1 MKHIS
6 ILITICALVFAQMAH
21 AANEVTEVE
30 QDGITYGLY
39 DDNTAIMLFILE
51 PQNII
56 GDIVLPGTITH
67 DGTDY
72 TLIEV
77 GGFRFCTNLTGV
89 TIPNSVSTIGNS
101 AFYGCSSL
109 ASVTIPNSV
118 STIGDGAFSD
128 CSSLTSVTIPSSV
141 STIGKKT
148 FRYCSKLNSVTI
160 PNSVSTIG
168 IGAFEWCSSLTSI
181 TIPNSVSTIEDN
193 TFYECKSL
201 TSVTIPNSVSTIGN
215 HAFNACQSL
224 QSVTIG
230 AFVQSIGEGAFT
242 RCGTLTEMTFYPSTP
257 PVLGNSAISNSQDI
271 TIISSNRDVYH
282 NKYRNSVSFNPES
295 FVSFGDSVQF
305 GFGYSDKCIEYFN
318 AVIEAITHAANRAP
332 LSDEDNAA
340 LEGYMTNMTTV
351 LQEFHK
357 LPSVN
362 KFKESKPIFDANEIS
377 AHKVIA
383 LAGIRQALPSD
394 GLLEEEQTV
403 VNAKIAS
410 VNSATSLADI
420 YTPQKEAIDYMALH
434 PQKIS
439 ALAAI
444 EEALQGNTN
453 SKYLND
459 LVKEQVTTIKNAT
472 DAGTITN
479 KEQEAVNKLQSEIGK
494 YTAIKDEAFGT
505 LGTKQNGPALI
516 VTDKDG
522 NEVILYSP
530 KSVEYIKVN
539 EE

>member
-1 MKHIS
+1 M
-6 ILITICALVFAQMAH
+6 
-21 AANEVTEVE
+21 
-30 QDGITYGLY
+30 
-39 DDNTAIMLFILE
+39 
-51 PQNII
+51 
-56 GDIVLPGTITH
+56 
-67 DGTDY
+67 
-72 TLIEV
+72 
-77 GGFRFCTNLTGV
+77 
-89 TIPNSVSTIGNS
+89 
-101 AFYGCSSL
+101 
-109 ASVTIPNSV
+109 
-118 STIGDGAFSD
+118 
-128 CSSLTSVTIPSSV
+128 
-141 STIGKKT
+141 
-148 FRYCSKLNSVTI
+148 
-160 PNSVSTIG
+160 
-168 IGAFEWCSSLTSI
+168 
-181 TIPNSVSTIEDN
+181 
-193 TFYECKSL
+193 
-201 TSVTIPNSVSTIGN
+201 
-215 HAFNACQSL
+215 

-295 FVSFGDSVQF
+295 FVSFGDSVHV
-305 GFGYSDKCIEYFN
+305 FGYSDKCIEYFN

-472 DAGTITN
+472 DATAITT
-479 KEQEAVNKLQSEIGK
+479 KKQEAVNKLQSEIGK
-494 YTAIKDEAFGT
+494 YTAIKDEVLGT
-505 LGTKQNGPALI
+505 LGEKQDGPA
-516 VTDKDG
+516 V
-522 NEVILYSP
+522 EVIDQNDNVLKLYNP
-530 KSVEYIKVN
+530 KKVN
-539 EE
+539 FIKDSE